1 MAIGERPPCMAIGA
15 VFYGDLPLLLE
26 NCSGFNMGYWRLQN
40 ISFIHQLKDVT
51 IELSIGSNGIRF
63 AKYVLEHARNLKKM
77 TFFSFTSAVE
87 SSHQMKGRQGLS
99 TQTSRELNQINCHPY
114 AVRGFV

>member
-15 VFYGDLPLLLE
+15 VFYGDFMALLLE
-26 NCSGFNMGYWRLQN
+26 NCSGFNMGYWTLQN

-77 TFFSFTSAVE
+77 T
-87 SSHQMKGRQGLS
+87 
-99 TQTSRELNQINCHPY
+99 TQTSRELNRINCHPY

>member
-77 TFFSFTSAVE
+77 TFFSFTSTVE
-87 SSHQMKGRQGLS
+87 SCKEDNKKHDCFQC
-99 TQTSRELNQINCHPY
+99 QTCLFGGWRKRKIII
-114 AVRGFV
+114 F